1 MFLLQNRPRPWM
13 GDLKKQ
19 QGKRIFQKNT
29 SETWKRRTANA
40 AENKLFHYKAHSI
53 MSHFYNVLP
62 MRTPL
67 ELFCPLLSKCLGY
80 HQEESAGI
88 SSLCWGLLL
97 SDKNKDASSPQFC
110 TTTSQVFSFYLSLS
124 EMPIWEY
131 QNKTIPVNTN
141 CLLGGLLQV
150 SESHGHWQVHT
161 GCSPRTER
169 CY

>member
-1 MFLLQNRPRPWM
+1 MTLPEYSITISPASMFLLQNRPRPWM

-29 SETWKRRTANA
+29 SETWKRRTANT
-40 AENKLFHYKAHSI
+40 AEKKLFHYKAHSV

-88 SSLCWGLLL
+88 SSLC
-97 SDKNKDASSPQFC
+97 
-110 TTTSQVFSFYLSLS
+110 
-124 EMPIWEY
+124 
-131 QNKTIPVNTN
+131 
-141 CLLGGLLQV
+141 
-150 SESHGHWQVHT
+150 
-161 GCSPRTER
+161 
-169 CY
+169 